1 MLTIG
6 FADSASQSQVVS
18 EASASFA
25 AFPLRPLR
33 FLPIEFTLFLFCTL
47 HADSN
52 AIALFVSSLQA
63 LVLTQRTHRYSQSS
77 QRRYR
82 GILPL
87 CDLCGPHFIRFASSA
102 KRNRV
107 ITLFSPRIDF
117 KAKNVKIFAKVA
129 KTLSRDPST
138 LRPLRASL
146 CALCVFRQTQSR
158 YSSLHSKHWF

>member
-63 LVLTQRTHRYSQSS
+63 LVLTQRTQRYSQSS

-87 CDLCGPHFIRFASSA
+87 CDLCGPHFVPFAFSA

-107 ITLFSPRIDF
+107 IRLFTPSIGF
-117 KAKNVKIFAKVA
+117 NAKNTKIFAKFA
-129 KTLSRDPST
+129 KTLPRDPST
-138 LRPLRASL
+138 LRPLRASF
-146 CALCVFRQTQSR
+146 CALCVFC
-158 YSSLHSKHWF
+158 